1 MPFKLLILF
10 YVQTLIVCASEL
22 PTLVFAPLPMEN
34 KEAIYKTFAPLTNYL
49 GQTLHVNIQY
59 DFSPSYEILLDKI
72 ANGQVDIAYLGP
84 LPYVTLR
91 KNYPFV
97 IPLVH
102 FKEASGEAR
111 YTCSI
116 IGWDGDVKALS
127 TMRQATIALT
137 DPLSTCGYLSTEGLL
152 KKMHNSLENNNYRY
166 VQKHDEVALEII
178 RGNYQY
184 GGIKTSIAKRY
195 QHLGITILTTT
206 EPLPGFAMI
215 ANTKRLSPEM
225 MTQLQHALL
234 QINQIDKSAWGE
246 NVKYGC
252 IEAKDQDYQALR
264 ELQQGGNIQPEGN
277 F

>member
-97 IPLVH
+97 TPLVH

-116 IGWDGDVKALS
+116 IGWNDDVKALS

-264 ELQQGGNIQPEGN
+264 ELQQGVNIQPEGN